1 MTPLSFD
8 QCLEIDSMSVLMTLT
23 DRGIF
28 KKIRVIPPQIPDEDI
43 IYELLFSALLGVGK
57 DMENMTSLKR
67 MESLLVHAVCF
78 LAIITHKIDNIPP
91 KIVNLIPE
99 NVRYG
104 QAYRWVN

>member
-1 MTPLSFD
+1 MTPWHFE
-8 QCLEIDSMSVLMTLT
+8 QFLEVEIMSVLMTLT
-23 DRGIF
+23 DRGIL
-28 KKIRVIPPQIPDEDI
+28 KKIRAIPPQIPEEEVF
-43 IYELLFSALLGVGK
+43 YEILFSALLGVGK

-78 LAIITHKIDNIPP
+78 LAIITHHVDYLPL

-104 QAYRWVN
+104 QAYRWAN